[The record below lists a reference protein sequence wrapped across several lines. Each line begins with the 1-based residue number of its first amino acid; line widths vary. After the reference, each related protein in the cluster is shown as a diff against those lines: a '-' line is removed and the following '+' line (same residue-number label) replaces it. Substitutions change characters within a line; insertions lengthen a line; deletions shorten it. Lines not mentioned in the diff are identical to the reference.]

1 MATDGF
7 TAAVDD
13 ASVAWALISAGWFI
27 DLALAGN
34 PLPNDPSIVA
44 PPRRAFL
51 LHRLALAEP
60 IAARRDL
67 PDLATTLRAW
77 QARLLERWGPQ
88 PLPQRQRF
96 ADSHPWLG
104 RRWRREIG

>member
-51 LHRLALAEP
+51 LHRLALPHAETCP
-60 IAARRDL
+60 TWQQHCEPGRPVSSSGGGHSHCPSASVSQIAIPGWA
-67 PDLATTLRAW
+67 A
-77 QARLLERWGPQ
+77 G
-88 PLPQRQRF
+88 
-96 ADSHPWLG
+96 G
-104 RRWRREIG
+104 GGK